1 MTLGLRMDFPRTAI
15 AAVVLAIGLLAST
28 PAPAADVSMANGSVN
43 FSTPDGWME
52 ILETDGDPEVRAF
65 EVPDP
70 SPTGQA
76 VLARVTVTVTQI
88 AGVDG
93 FQAYQNQ
100 ATAKATMLPSY
111 KAVNTTDP
119 RNVSYTA
126 QEAGVA
132 SSYRER
138 YWFKD
143 GHAIQLRCVRPQQSQ
158 AGAAW
163 IAAFD
168 RGCDA
173 IAARLK

>member
-1 MTLGLRMDFPRTAI
+1 MGYLRSTVSAI
-15 AAVVLAIGLLAST
+15 ALAVGLLAAT

-43 FSTPDGWME
+43 FSTPDGWLDIMQ
-52 ILETDGDPEVRAF
+52 TDGDPEVRAF
-65 EVPDP
+65 QVPDP
-70 SPTGQA
+70 SPTGH
-76 VLARVTVTVTQI
+76 VLLARVTVTVKQVPDI
-88 AGVDG
+88 NG
-93 FQAYQNQ
+93 FLAWMDQ
-100 ATAKATMLPSY
+100 ATAAAMALPGYQTVAKAPEPNSY
-111 KAVNTTDP
+111 
-119 RNVSYTA
+119 SYTA
-126 QEAGVA
+126 REAGVA

-173 IAARLK
+173 VAARLQ